1 MSKTGYVDNDAI
13 TEASGLCRSI
23 SNPGL
28 LYTHNDSGD
37 SARVFA
43 ITDEGMQIGK
53 LSQCFENIFVDYRHP
68 NSLKPPLTSLE

>member
-28 LYTHNDSGD
+28 LYSHNDSGGLQR
-37 SARVFA
+37 SNCV
-43 ITDEGMQIGK
+43 IG
-53 LSQCFENIFVDYRHP
+53 LQ
-68 NSLKPPLTSLE
+68 TLESVCGNQY